1 MKTAVKKKQKHGKIS
16 TTGLHLHTSRRL
28 WRWSWSVWPLS
39 LPLVLCAGVLSGR
52 SAARCPHLS
61 SRASPLL
68 LLLSPLLWILITAPP
83 LFPRENAVSHQD
95 IQSVAISETLC
106 TVIKVTFML
115 CSMLKGSV
123 HHVKTYSI
131 DGLAPLGLK
140 ESWRIAMTMNAS
152 PTGRG
157 NKRCLNEFLMDCCKM
172 TVRALLM
179 PCGIISPEC
188 QCF

>member
-1 MKTAVKKKQKHGKIS
+1 MEKSQ
-16 TTGLHLHTSRRL
+16 RL
-28 WRWSWSVWPLS
+28 GSIFTQAEGYEDGAEVSDPSPSLWSCVQVCWV
-39 LPLVLCAGVLSGR
+39 AGVLHV
-52 SAARCPHLS
+52 ALIFPPELHLFYRYCRHCCGFS
-61 SRASPLL
+61 SLPASLPQRECSF
-68 LLLSPLLWILITAPP
+68 SP
-83 LFPRENAVSHQD
+83 RY
-95 IQSVAISETLC
+95 QSVAISETLC

>member
-1 MKTAVKKKQKHGKIS
+1 MELKCLTPLPPSGLVCRCAEWQECCTLPSSFLPSFTSSTATVAI
-16 TTGLHLHTSRRL
+16 
-28 WRWSWSVWPLS
+28 V
-39 LPLVLCAGVLSGR
+39 VV
-52 SAARCPHLS
+52 
-61 SRASPLL
+61 
-68 LLLSPLLWILITAPP
+68 LITAPP

-123 HHVKTYSI
+123 HHVKTYSM

>member
-1 MKTAVKKKQKHGKIS
+1 MELKCLTPLPPSGLVCRCAEWQECCTLPSSFLPSFTSSTATVAIVVDSH
-16 TTGLHLHTSRRL
+16 HC
-28 WRWSWSVWPLS
+28 PAS
-39 LPLVLCAGVLSGR
+39 LPQRECSF
-52 SAARCPHLS
+52 
-61 SRASPLL
+61 SP
-68 LLLSPLLWILITAPP
+68 
-83 LFPRENAVSHQD
+83 RY
-95 IQSVAISETLC
+95 QSVAISETLC

-123 HHVKTYSI
+123 HHVKTYSM